1 MQAFKPTKLHHKNSI
16 EFIESPHAF
25 PSRNQGK
32 EKTLQTTNVLKI
44 PIKNTK
50 TPENLNTQQ
59 TPENDLKTIQN
70 KSSHTPDIRSQTDH
84 LSRYT
89 EMEKMIFNRIRRRY
103 F

>member
-1 MQAFKPTKLHHKNSI
+1 MQASPSDKLDHKNSKQ
-16 EFIESPHAF
+16 FIKRSHAF
-25 PSRNQGK
+25 PTRNQGT

-50 TPENLNTQQ
+50 TPEKHNTQQ
-59 TPENDLKTIQN
+59 IPENDLKTIQN